1 MNTSRWSG
9 RIEPEVRC
17 GIRSTVAGWLSG
29 LAMITL
35 VSLPKRVSE
44 AGSHQRLLGPGRSR
58 GRGADHHRGAERLH
72 LHVAGRVGPQRQP
85 LGLAGGQLLGGRAAL
100 LPVPQMVVRS
110 EAAVSPTLAMVTGV
124 VWPPMSGQTQRA
136 E

>member
-9 RIEPEVRC
+9 WMEPEVRC

-44 AGSHQRLLGPGRSR
+44 AGSHQRLLGPGAQPRP
-58 GRGADHHRGAERLH
+58 GALTTTGALN
-72 LHVAGRVGPQRQP
+72 A
-85 LGLAGGQLLGGRAAL
+85 
-100 LPVPQMVVRS
+100 S
-110 EAAVSPTLAMVTGV
+110 TCT
-124 VWPPMSGQTQRA
+124 
-136 E
+136 